1 MSYKKRIA
9 LLVFGA
15 SFLTSCLN
23 PDSSN
28 ENRSSILA
36 LIGSVSSEQ
45 QNAERPSLHE
55 LIASSNDQNRLITSA
70 NSRVYTLYQGDS
82 SFSPAGIAVD
92 KYTNVYVA
100 DPDHNCVRKVDIYGK
115 MTTIVGKSF
124 LPGNKDGAGVD
135 LNVKLNRPSYV
146 AVDDQAKYIYIS
158 DTNNHRIRKYDIA
171 NDMLSTVVGTVA
183 GYHDGAGTYDVRL
196 NTPKGIDLSFDN
208 KYLFIADYGN
218 NKVRRYDI
226 ANDMVDTIVP
236 NAVTIGD
243 YGPFDISASPIPSH
257 VFYNTYDYSPVLT
270 PESMC
275 TVNYDFVKQNVIAHG
290 CENGAVGS
298 GNSLF
303 GGGGLTISRYH
314 DPADGNQIGATFFAT
329 ETTFPKT
336 KGGVFR
342 ESVQVNSWD
351 ARADQIGYRDGAFG
365 FALFNHPMDVVQSLG
380 GIVFVSDRGNRAI
393 RFIY

>member
-1 MSYKKRIA
+1 MNFKKRIA
-9 LLVFGA
+9 IFFFGA
-15 SFLTSCLN
+15 SFLTACFNS
-23 PDSSN
+23 DSSN

-36 LIGSVSSEQ
+36 LIESASSEQ
-45 QNAERPSLHE
+45 QNTERASLHE
-55 LIASSNDQNRLITSA
+55 LIASSNDQNRLISSA
-70 NSRVYTLYQGDS
+70 NSRVYTLYKGDS
-82 SFSPAGIAVD
+82 TFSPAGIAVD

-100 DPDHNCVRKVDIYGK
+100 DPDHHCVRKVDIYGK

-124 LPGNKDGAGVD
+124 SAGNKDGAGVD

-146 AVDDQAKYIYIS
+146 AVDDQAKFLYIS

-171 NDMLSTVVGTVA
+171 NDMLSTVVGTSA

-226 ANDMVDTIVP
+226 ANDMVDTIVQ

-243 YGPFDISASPIPSH
+243 YGPFDISASPIPSS
-257 VFYNTYDYSPVLT
+257 VFYNTYDYSNVLT

-275 TVNYDFVKQNVIAHG
+275 TVYYDFLKQDIIAHG
-290 CENGAVGS
+290 CVNGAVGS
-298 GNSLF
+298 GNSQF
-303 GGGGLTISRYH
+303 GGGGLTISRYN
-314 DPADGNQIGATFFAT
+314 DPADGNEIGGTLYAT
-329 ETTFPKT
+329 ENTYLKT
-336 KGGVFR
+336 KSGVYK
-342 ESVQVNSWD
+342 EPVDVNAWD

-365 FALFNHPMDVVQSLG
+365 YALFNHPMDVVQSLG